1 MQLLTAGVDEAGR
14 GLLTAGVD
22 EAGRG
27 PLAGCVVAAA
37 VILQRP
43 IAGIDDSK
51 KLSARRREQLAL
63 VIKQQAHSWALAS
76 ASVNEIDQINILQA
90 SLLAMRRAIE
100 ALAQPP
106 RLVLVDGKHSPDVAM
121 PCRSVVKGDSL
132 IPAISAASILAKTH
146 RDSLMLAQHQQYPQY
161 RFDLH
166 KGYPT
171 RLHLQQLQQHGP
183 CPVHRRSFAPVRALV
198 EPQASC

>member
-1 MQLLTAGVDEAGR
+1 MQLLM
-14 GLLTAGVD
+14 AGVD

-37 VILQRP
+37 VILQQP
-43 IAGIDDSK
+43 IAGIADSK
-51 KLSARRREQLAL
+51 KLSARRRDQLAL
-63 VIKQQAHSWALAS
+63 VIKQQAHSWAIAS
-76 ASVNEIDQINILQA
+76 ASVKEIDQINILQA

-100 ALAQPP
+100 ALPQPP
-106 RLVLVDGKHSPDVAM
+106 QLVLVDGKHSPDVAM

-132 IPAISAASILAKTH
+132 IPAIGAASILAKTH

-183 CPVHRRSFAPVRALV
+183 CPVHRRSFAPVRALRRI
-198 EPQASC
+198 

>member
-1 MQLLTAGVDEAGR
+1 MQLLM
-14 GLLTAGVD
+14 AGVD

-37 VILQRP
+37 VILQQP
-43 IAGIDDSK
+43 IAGIADSK
-51 KLSARRREQLAL
+51 KLSARRRDQLAL
-63 VIKQQAHSWALAS
+63 VIKQQAHSWAIAS
-76 ASVNEIDQINILQA
+76 ASVKEIDQINILQA

-106 RLVLVDGKHSPDVAM
+106 QLVLVDGKHSPDVAM

-183 CPVHRRSFAPVRALV
+183 CPVHRRSFAPVRALI
-198 EPQASC
+198 EPQAVC